1 MDIFEKIIRDNSWRF
16 PKGYPDV
23 SNPKDKEFL
32 ISIVEHVLEQQL
44 SLFSDEEL
52 ADITIK
58 VKKETGVDL
67 DKVSSD
73 VRQDILDLV
82 GDDGTLSDNDLEA
95 VKNYVSGIKYKKEI
109 IDYISSKGAGEA
121 AVATKI
127 FNKMVELGEAKKYS
141 DYIKNSYKYSYLGTG
156 GDFFKKF
163 DLFSEELISF
173 LLDQTPSVRRISTGK
188 GEILLSTMLSD
199 VKDASEGG
207 DIDVEDGK
215 PVEVKNKGAIPM
227 GQKAEFAENTI
238 NTVYDEIEN
247 DVNKVLTNDITLRI
261 ANTRPF
267 NRFGK
272 VFSQIKEEQPKALKN
287 YLTSLSNAL
296 KRNYV
301 GLDFDG
307 FEISSYVRNNEL
319 DWLALERDM
328 SKKVI
333 ELYIELENFEEVL
346 FLNDKTGKYEIVPSG
361 DIADKVGTDIT
372 AKFADGMPRWTYNF

>member
-1 MDIFEKIIRDNSWRF
+1 MDILEKIIRENCWKFD
-16 PKGYPDV
+16 KGYPD
-23 SNPKDKEFL
+23 SQEDINYLKTL
-32 ISIVEHVLEQQL
+32 IEQQY

-52 ADITIK
+52 DALTVK

-67 DKVSSD
+67 DKVSDD

-82 GDDGTLSDNDLEA
+82 GDDGALSDNDLEA
-95 VKNYVSGIKYKKEI
+95 VKNYVSGIKFKKEI
-109 IDYISSKGAGEA
+109 TDYISSKGAGEA
-121 AVATKI
+121 SVATKI

-141 DYIKNSYKYSYLGTG
+141 DYIKNAYKYSYLDTG

-163 DLFSEELISF
+163 DLFSKELISF

-207 DIDVEDGK
+207 DIDVDGK

-227 GQKAEFAENTI
+227 GQKAEFSENTI
-238 NTVYDEIEN
+238 NTVYDEIED
-247 DVNKVLTNDITLRI
+247 DVNKVLTNNITLRM

-272 VFSQIKEEQPKALKN
+272 LFSQIKEEQPKALKN

-307 FEISSYVRNNEL
+307 FNISSYVRNNEL

-333 ELYIELENFEEVL
+333 ELYIELENFEEIL

-361 DIADKVGTDIT
+361 DIVDKVGTDIT

>member
-1 MDIFEKIIRDNSWRF
+1 
-16 PKGYPDV
+16 
-23 SNPKDKEFL
+23 
-32 ISIVEHVLEQQL
+32 
-44 SLFSDEEL
+44 
-52 ADITIK
+52 
-58 VKKETGVDL
+58 
-67 DKVSSD
+67 
-73 VRQDILDLV
+73 
-82 GDDGTLSDNDLEA
+82 
-95 VKNYVSGIKYKKEI
+95 
-109 IDYISSKGAGEA
+109 
-121 AVATKI
+121 
-127 FNKMVELGEAKKYS
+127 MVELGEAKKYS

-207 DIDVEDGK
+207 DIDVDGK

-296 KRNYV
+296 KRDYV

-333 ELYIELENFEEVL
+333 ELYIELEDFEEIL